1 MYLGSKNRLT
11 ERSLPLFT
19 GETLFDRIARAVCR
33 AECLCRKE
41 LFESWEVA
49 RRVRRRFRGGRVVDL
64 AAGHGLVG
72 QIMLLLDDTSPE
84 VIAVDRRMPQSA
96 PRLVETLKETW
107 PRLEGRVHYHEGELE
122 RFPVG
127 EGDLIVSAH
136 ACGTITDVVL
146 SKAIEVNARVAVLP
160 CCHAIG
166 KSDGGN
172 LEGWIDGPLAIDVMR
187 AVRLQQHGY
196 QTYTVEIPEEVT
208 PKNRLLL
215 GDPRA
220 GSPRF

>member
-11 ERSLPLFT
+11 ARSLPSFT

-33 AECLCRKE
+33 AECICRKE

-96 PRLVETLKETW
+96 PLLAEMLRETW
-107 PRLEGRVHYHEGELE
+107 PRLAGRVHY
-122 RFPVG
+122 
-127 EGDLIVSAH
+127 
-136 ACGTITDVVL
+136 
-146 SKAIEVNARVAVLP
+146 
-160 CCHAIG
+160 
-166 KSDGGN
+166 
-172 LEGWIDGPLAIDVMR
+172 
-187 AVRLQQHGY
+187 
-196 QTYTVEIPEEVT
+196 
-208 PKNRLLL
+208 
-215 GDPRA
+215 
-220 GSPRF
+220 